1 VLKSPAFGVAVVDS
15 CGVAPT
21 GCAVAGGG
29 ADVAKDIITSAA
41 AQLLEG
47 GLLME
52 GGLLTPPWP
61 IGGSNM
67 VRPCSSLL
75 VRFGPDDLAPKRDAH
90 GQLPIELLLL

>member
-1 VLKSPAFGVAVVDS
+1 VLKSPAFGGAVVDS

-29 ADVAKDIITSAA
+29 ADAAKDIMTSAA
-41 AQLLEG
+41 AQLL
-47 GLLME
+47 E

-67 VRPCSSLL
+67 VRLCSSLL
-75 VRFGPDDLAPKRDAH
+75 VRFGPDDLAPRRDAH
-90 GQLPIELLLL
+90 GQLPIELVLL